1 MGSSNPLVPET
12 ALAAAE
18 MSAARP
24 TRVRYQ
30 VLFAACTLAVVTYIH
45 RVGFARALPEL
56 QKDLGLD
63 DVHLSWL
70 TATFLFS
77 YGVFEMPAGLLG
89 DKFGVRHL
97 LTLLVLGWSLLTG
110 CVALTIYLPHQWM
123 LPLLVLLALRFA
135 FGAFQAGG
143 FPLIARMMTDWMPMQ
158 ERGTAQ
164 GLIWM
169 SSRVGG
175 LIVPVFLGWLML
187 RMANWQTPLWIISGF
202 GLLWCGMF
210 WPWYRNRPEETRRVN
225 AAERELIVSGRAP
238 RSSGHLKMP
247 WAKVLRSRGVW
258 ALCLMYG
265 FGGFAANF
273 YVTLL
278 PTYLRNH
285 RGLSDGVTSWLSG
298 LPFACGLV
306 ACVGGGFLSDL
317 IIRRTGNRKWGRRLN
332 GTCGTLIGGI
342 AWLFLNGV
350 QDTWMLGFL
359 LCLIFFCNDL
369 AMGPAWAA
377 CADIGERYAG
387 TLGGAMNMI
396 GSFAGAAGNLLAGY
410 LLQANHSGILFA
422 VFAGSVWLGGL
433 CWQGVD
439 VTKPLDTSTD

>member
-1 MGSSNPLVPET
+1 
-12 ALAAAE
+12 
-18 MSAARP
+18 
-24 TRVRYQ
+24 
-30 VLFAACTLAVVTYIH
+30 
-45 RVGFARALPEL
+45 
-56 QKDLGLD
+56 
-63 DVHLSWL
+63 
-70 TATFLFS
+70 
-77 YGVFEMPAGLLG
+77 
-89 DKFGVRHL
+89 
-97 LTLLVLGWSLLTG
+97 
-110 CVALTIYLPHQWM
+110 
-123 LPLLVLLALRFA
+123 
-135 FGAFQAGG
+135 
-143 FPLIARMMTDWMPMQ
+143 
-158 ERGTAQ
+158 
-164 GLIWM
+164 
-169 SSRVGG
+169 
-175 LIVPVFLGWLML
+175 
-187 RMANWQTPLWIISGF
+187 
-202 GLLWCGMF
+202 
-210 WPWYRNRPEETRRVN
+210 
-225 AAERELIVSGRAP
+225 
-238 RSSGHLKMP
+238 
-247 WAKVLRSRGVW
+247 
-258 ALCLMYG
+258 MYG